1 MYGIT
6 TEKMLISLG
15 RQYLFDWDKA
25 LRINNLE
32 EKVSIFND
40 PLMNMIQK
48 FVLMKLSNVMT
59 ETHREQIK
67 K

>member
-15 RQYLFDWDKA
+15 GQYLFDWDKA

>member
-15 RQYLFDWDKA
+15 RQYLFDWDRA

-48 FVLMKLSNVMT
+48 FVLMKLSFVMT